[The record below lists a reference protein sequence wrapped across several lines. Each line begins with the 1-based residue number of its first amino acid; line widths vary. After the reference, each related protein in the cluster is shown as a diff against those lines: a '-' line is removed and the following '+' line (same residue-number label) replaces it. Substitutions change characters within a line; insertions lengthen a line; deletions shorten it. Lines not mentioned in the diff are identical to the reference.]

1 MLSTAKTFVK
11 GTPLAVP
18 YIFVKSKLTR
28 PRAQNDEEVVLAR
41 LLQRYDV
48 PRTFIEF
55 GFSGWEFNCA
65 ALASTWQGLL
75 VDGDAYNVK
84 IARVLWGS
92 NITARQMWITLETVG
107 ELQEWLGP
115 RELGILSV
123 DVDGNDF
130 WFLRRLLPTRPA
142 LIIAEYNSSFGL
154 RPVTVP
160 YDAEFD
166 RIRKH
171 PSRTYFGASLTA
183 LDHLAR
189 KHGYSLIE
197 VGNTGVNAFFV
208 RNDLLGA
215 EDLVLRPEHAF
226 REKLHHDGS
235 RPAAQWARIKDMPFV
250 DVLQEGLCAPAI
262 AVPSPRS

>member
-1 MLSTAKTFVK
+1 MLFRVRNFIKKTS
-11 GTPLAVP
+11 LAIP
-18 YIFVKSKLTR
+18 YIFVKSKITR
-28 PRAQNDEEVVLAR
+28 PFAQNDEEVIIAR
-41 LLQRYDV
+41 LLQRYHI

-65 ALASTWQGLL
+65 ALASTWEGLL
-75 VDGDAYNVK
+75 VDGDGYNVM
-84 IARVLWGS
+84 IAKVLWGS
-92 NITARQMWITLETVG
+92 NITARQMWITLDSVG
-107 ELQEWLGP
+107 ELREWLGS

-130 WFLRRLLPTRPA
+130 WFLRSLLPTRPS
-142 LIIAEYNSSFGL
+142 LIIVEYNSSFGL

-160 YDAEFD
+160 YDPNFD
-166 RIRKH
+166 RIRMH

-183 LDHLAR
+183 LDHLAHN
-189 KHGYSLIE
+189 HGYSLIE

-215 EDLVLRPEHAF
+215 DDLVLRPEHVF

-235 RPAAQWARIKDMPFV
+235 RPAAQWARIMEMPFV
-250 DVLQEGLCAPAI
+250 DVLQEGLC
-262 AVPSPRS
+262 SPVVTAQSID